1 MYSINSVIVD
11 LGSKMKRWLC
21 SIATPAVRDI
31 PARRTFVSHSRHLKA
46 SAELIDDLRCIGIK
60 KEKATLDATTQ
71 RGTRYAILPLRRRY
85 RADRVYILKRLNT
98 RFATDTILSDI
109 KSLNHNVCA
118 QVFSYKFGLSAAY
131 PMRAGS

>member
-1 MYSINSVIVD
+1 
-11 LGSKMKRWLC
+11 MKRWLC

-71 RGTRYAILPLRRRY
+71 RGTRYAILPLIRMY
-85 RADRVYILKRLNT
+85 LADRVYRLKRPNE
-98 RFATDTILSDI
+98 RFSTYNLFSDI
-109 KSLNHNVCA
+109 K
-118 QVFSYKFGLSAAY
+118 
-131 PMRAGS
+131 